1 MFRLPEDAELE
12 IQKKFP
18 NAPIQQIT
26 QYLFQ
31 LILHKTLND
40 GACPVRGFGK
50 FVSFKTRSNRVGQDV
65 IRFKFKISNAL
76 INKLK
81 NDQYMLNNIPVK
93 AVNVFAEMHEN
104 KTKDKKPQS
113 KANIDASKEAE
124 KLGKKK
130 TEERIVLNIINDM
143 ISKD

>member
-12 IQKKFP
+12 LQKKFP

-40 GACPVRGFGK
+40 GACSIRSFGK
-50 FVSFKTRSNRVGQDV
+50 FISFKTRSNRVGQDV

-76 INKLK
+76 INKLR
-81 NDQYMLNNIPVK
+81 NDKYVLNNIPIK
-93 AVNVFAEMHEN
+93 AVNIFAETHEN
-104 KTKDKKPQS
+104 KTKDKKFQS
-113 KANIDASKEAE
+113 KANTTASKEAE

-130 TEERIVLNIINDM
+130 TEERVVFNIINDM